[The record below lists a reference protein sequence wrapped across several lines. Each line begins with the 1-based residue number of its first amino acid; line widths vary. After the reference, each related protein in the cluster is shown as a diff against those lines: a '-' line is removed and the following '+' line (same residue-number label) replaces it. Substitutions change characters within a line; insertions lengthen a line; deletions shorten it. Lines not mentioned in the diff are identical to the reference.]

1 MEITVNRGPGDAKSV
16 QGELT
21 IANPPFHCFTLE
33 PPFRTDGGK
42 PRAIPA
48 ATYNV
53 SIRLSPR
60 FQRDMP
66 HVENVPGFSEI
77 MIHWGNFPK
86 DTEGC
91 LLVGH
96 SAQMDFVS
104 ESRKTF
110 DPLFAMIKSA
120 IDSGEGVTITYVD
133 QAAAAAPDDSG
144 N

>member
-16 QGELT
+16 LGELT
-21 IANPPFHCFTLE
+21 IAHPAFHCFTLE
-33 PPFRTDGGK
+33 PPYRTDGTK

-91 LLVGH
+91 LLVGA
-96 SAQMDFVS
+96 SEQMDFVS
-104 ESRKTF
+104 ESRATF
-110 DPLFAMIKSA
+110 APLFNLIQTA
-120 IDSGEGVTITYVD
+120 INNGEPVTITYVD
-133 QAAAAAPDDSG
+133 QPAAQPTDSSG